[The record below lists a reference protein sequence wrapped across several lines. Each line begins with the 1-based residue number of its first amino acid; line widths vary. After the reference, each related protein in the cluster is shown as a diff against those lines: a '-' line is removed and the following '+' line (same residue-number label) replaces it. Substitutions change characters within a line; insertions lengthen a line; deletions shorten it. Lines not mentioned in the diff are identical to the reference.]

1 MITAC
6 WHCSSVSYYSERKSA
21 GEMQGLGPWQLGN
34 GYYPCPATSACHGA
48 NLLQASDQLDGELF
62 WLAKHAGVSL
72 LFLRMT
78 PFTPA
83 SRAQEK
89 REKQTEK
96 SVRSFVSGKSQS
108 PCTLIPWQTTHTSC
122 GPSIKNVWAMCGDK
136 TMPGEE
142 KKRVELFLFF
152 FFSKNI

>member
-1 MITAC
+1 M
-6 WHCSSVSYYSERKSA
+6 H
-21 GEMQGLGPWQLGN
+21 GLGSWQLGN

-48 NLLQASDQLDGELF
+48 NLLQASDRLDGGLF
-62 WLAKHAGVSL
+62 VLTKYAGVSL
-72 LFLRMT
+72 LVLRMT

-89 REKQTEK
+89 REKQTKK
-96 SVRSFVSGKSQS
+96 SARSFVSSKSQS

-136 TMPGEE
+136 TMPGGG
-142 KKRVELFLFF
+142 KKKSRAFSFF
-152 FFSKNI
+152 FRKIFEGSQLNGATVKIPA